1 MKINKIDTRH
11 GTANQSTF
19 SHGNCLPYTGFPWGM
34 NYFAPSTGAARGAWW
49 FHPEDRTFEGYRIT
63 HQPSPWMG
71 DFSHLTM
78 TPVAGPLPETSL
90 WHTVSSYRPEE
101 STFNPTQL
109 KITQLRYQITSQLIP
124 SMYGGILSMNY
135 QNLGLKDNGLML
147 HLPGSY
153 ELQQLDDY
161 SLELSIINFAGC
173 EDENFTFYLK
183 FTADQPF
190 VLSGNLS
197 DEDSSVRLDFK
208 AAKQVQIHFATSFI
222 SKEQAALNLEREQ
235 DNSAET
241 YLENAESAWNNLFS
255 RI

>member
-34 NYFAPSTGAARGAWW
+34 NYFSPSTGAARGAWW

-109 KITQLRYQITSQLIP
+109 KITQLRYQIKSQLIP

-135 QNLGLKDNGLML
+135 QNLSLKDNGLML

-183 FTADQPF
+183 
-190 VLSGNLS
+190 LSL
-197 DEDSSVRLDFK
+197 
-208 AAKQVQIHFATSFI
+208 IHI
-222 SKEQAALNLEREQ
+222 
-235 DNSAET
+235 
-241 YLENAESAWNNLFS
+241 
-255 RI
+255 